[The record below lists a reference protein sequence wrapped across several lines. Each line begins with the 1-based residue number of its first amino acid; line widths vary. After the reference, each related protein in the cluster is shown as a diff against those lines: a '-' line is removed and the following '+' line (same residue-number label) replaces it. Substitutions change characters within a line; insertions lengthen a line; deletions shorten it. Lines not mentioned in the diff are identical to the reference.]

1 MVSRVCLVLAVSL
14 AAAAKETELTGAERM
29 AVEID
34 ASGEQ
39 DGGVPNDRSAEEQA
53 AKAGLA
59 QQYSDALVDIMAVL
73 LHGSESSKGGAIE
86 RLVELAMDSGGT
98 GAEQARMFR
107 SAVVAGGALPVLIEE
122 AQGGADVQR
131 KYLAATALHALALDD
146 PTTDLDN
153 FHSVEIC
160 QHGAVP
166 VLVALLRSEEEQ
178 LQAAA
183 TGALSQLAENPV
195 CQQMISAAGAL
206 EPLTKVGARVRP
218 GLGLGLG

>member
-1 MVSRVCLVLAVSL
+1 MLLRVCLVLAVSL
-14 AAAAKETELTGAERM
+14 AAAAKEAEQTGAERM

-34 ASGEQ
+34 AAGEQ
-39 DGGVPNDRSAEEQA
+39 SGMPNDRSAEEQA

-73 LHGSESSKGGAIE
+73 IHGSESSKGGAIE

-122 AQGGADVQR
+122 AQSGADVQR

-160 QHGAVP
+160 QHGAVASDP
-166 VLVALLRSEEEQ
+166 
-178 LQAAA
+178 
-183 TGALSQLAENPV
+183 
-195 CQQMISAAGAL
+195 
-206 EPLTKVGARVRP
+206 RP
-218 GLGLGLG
+218 GSNPSPEPAPTPNPALTMTILPTRCPCWWRCSAPRKSSCRRRRRGR

>member
-1 MVSRVCLVLAVSL
+1 MPPSRLADATALALRSATAMLLRLCLVLAFSL
-14 AAAAKETELTGAERM
+14 AAAAKETEQTGAERM

-34 ASGEQ
+34 AAGEQ
-39 DGGVPNDRSAEEQA
+39 SGMPNDRSAEEQA

-73 LHGSESSKGGAIE
+73 IHGSESSKGGAIE

-122 AQGGADVQR
+122 AQSGADVQR

-160 QHGAVP
+160 QHGAVQSDP
-166 VLVALLRSEEEQ
+166 Q
-178 LQAAA
+178 
-183 TGALSQLAENPV
+183 P
-195 CQQMISAAGAL
+195 
-206 EPLTKVGARVRP
+206 
-218 GLGLGLG
+218 

>member
-206 EPLTKVGARVRP
+206 EPLTKVGARV
-218 GLGLGLG
+218 GLGYG